1 VARVHASL
9 PCRGKLMI
17 ICVSANPA
25 IDRRL
30 RMERLTVGAVN
41 RAYSAEAAPGGKA
54 AHVATAAR
62 ALGGESLWVGFLGGA
77 TGEECERGLTA
88 LDIQVNAVRVSGAT
102 RVNLEIIDDA
112 GVVTEALEPGAAVTA
127 EEISR
132 MFCVCRELFA
142 RHKEKAVVVMSGS
155 LPPGAPDDFYATL
168 IRAARASGCRAF
180 LDASGRPLLAALEA
194 APDLVKSN
202 REEAAWAT
210 KLDVTGVAPAAD
222 AARRMIERGARSAA
236 VSLGAGGLVW
246 LRGKEAA
253 PLFAPPLKVD
263 ARSAVG
269 CGDATIAGFA
279 VAAIRGLGAEDT
291 LRLATACG
299 AANCMAPLP
308 GRIRA
313 SEVDRLALTAPIIEY
328 DRL

>member
-1 VARVHASL
+1 
-9 PCRGKLMI
+9 MI
-17 ICVSANPA
+17 LCVSANPA

-54 AHVATAAR
+54 AHVAMAAR
-62 ALGGESLWVGFLGGA
+62 ALGEESLWIGFLGGA

-88 LDIQVNAVRVSGAT
+88 LGIQVNAVRISAAT

-112 GVVTEALEPGAAVTA
+112 GVVTEALEPGGAVTA
-127 EEISR
+127 EEVSR
-132 MFCVCRELFA
+132 MFRVCRELFA
-142 RHKEKAVVVMSGS
+142 RHREKAVAVMSGS
-155 LPPGAPDDFYATL
+155 LAPGAPDDFYATL
-168 IRAARASGCRAF
+168 IRAARASGCRTL
-180 LDASGRPLLAALEA
+180 LDASGKPLLAALEA
-194 APDLVKSN
+194 APDLVKPN
-202 REEAAWAT
+202 REEATWAT
-210 KLDVTGVAPAAD
+210 KLAVTGGASAVE

-236 VSLGAGGLVW
+236 ISLGADGLVW
-246 LRGKEAA
+246 LREKDAA

-269 CGDATIAGFA
+269 SGDATIAGFA
-279 VAAIRGLGAEDT
+279 VAAMRGLDAEDT

-308 GRIRA
+308 GRIQA
-313 SEVDRLALTAPIIEY
+313 SEVDRLALMAPINNE
-328 DRL
+328 DTS